1 MHCIRTITPWS
12 VQGNADTIKQLA
24 QQQPTKCIHNVLLHT
39 NQANT
44 CCTLTSSIVKM
55 HQHRLKQA
63 TGSKY
68 AQFVLSSGRHC
79 PNTQAVSHLRCQL
92 ALRITIL
99 PSICRAAT
107 TTFHRHVGM
116 LSKLKTEVLEE
127 KTNMHALQHK
137 HTAVQRITCAQ
148 IRTPTQLPIGKKQH
162 KVRRVCVA
170 MLGADLGWSVC
181 VSDRIQQNIIHNT
194 VFARMMSRVVITMA

>member
-24 QQQPTKCIHNVLLHT
+24 QQRPTKCIHNVLLRT

-44 CCTLTSSIVKM
+44 CCTLTSSIVCIN
-55 HQHRLKQA
+55 RLKQA

-79 PNTQAVSHLRCQL
+79 PNTQAVSHLRCKL

-116 LSKLKTEVLEE
+116 QPKLKTEVL
-127 KTNMHALQHK
+127 KKNTNIHAWQHK
-137 HTAVQRITCAQ
+137 HTAVQRITRAQ
-148 IRTPTQLPIGKKQH
+148 IRTVTQLPIGKATQSATGL
-162 KVRRVCVA
+162 C
-170 MLGADLGWSVC
+170 
-181 VSDRIQQNIIHNT
+181 SDAWR
-194 VFARMMSRVVITMA
+194 